1 MGENEYLLTSVH
13 NEFAKRVEEE
23 NDRQNHRLTALEGT
37 VTQIANIMSSVERL
51 ATNMEH
57 MAKEQQDQ
65 GNRLKTLE
73 DRDGEMWRKVV
84 AYLLTAVVSA
94 TVGYFMSKLGM

>member
-51 ATNMEH
+51 ATNMEY
-57 MAKEQQDQ
+57 MAKEQKEQ

-84 AYLLTAVVSA
+84 AYFLTAVISA
-94 TVGYFMSKLGM
+94 TVGYFMSKLGI

>member
-1 MGENEYLLTSVH
+1 MENYVLKGAYEEH
-13 NEFAKRVEEE
+13 MKRVDDE
-23 NDRQNHRLTALEGT
+23 NARQNHRISALENT

-65 GNRLKTLE
+65 GERLKVLE
-73 DRDGEMWRKVV
+73 SQDGEMWRKITS
-84 AYLLTAVVSA
+84 YTITAVISIILGFLA
-94 TVGYFMSKLGM
+94 SKLGL

>member
-1 MGENEYLLTSVH
+1 MSDNEYLLTSVH

-37 VTQIANIMSSVERL
+37 ITQIANIMSSVERL

-57 MAKEQQDQ
+57 IAKEQQEQ

-84 AYLLTAVVSA
+84 AYFLTAVVSA